1 VTDSTRDEAR
11 KDGENGGRGER
22 GREKESGREAVRW
35 EVLQTT
41 KQQADA
47 VSVDWLFE
55 TVYNSASEHQKKNS
69 SIVSRSITC

>member
-1 VTDSTRDEAR
+1 MTDSTREEAR
-11 KDGENGGRGER
+11 KDGENVQNGGRGER

-55 TVYNSASEHQKKNS
+55 TVYNSASEHQKKFH
-69 SIVSRSITC
+69 RL